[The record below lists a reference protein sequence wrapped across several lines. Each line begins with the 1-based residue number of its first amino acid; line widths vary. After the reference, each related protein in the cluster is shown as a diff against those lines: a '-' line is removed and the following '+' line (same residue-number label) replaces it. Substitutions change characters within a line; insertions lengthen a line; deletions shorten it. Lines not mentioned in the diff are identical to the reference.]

1 MEDEYDVVIV
11 EFWYEKEKN
20 IGKIELVKNFSVKVM
35 GKNIRIK
42 IVDDN
47 NIIKIK

>member
-20 IGKIELVKNFSVKVM
+20 IGKIELVKNVIVKVM
-35 GKNIRIK
+35 GKKNK
-42 IVDDN
+42 IVDD
-47 NIIKIK
+47 

>member
-20 IGKIELVKNFSVKVM
+20 IGKIELVKNVSVKVM
-35 GKNIRIK
+35 GKNFI